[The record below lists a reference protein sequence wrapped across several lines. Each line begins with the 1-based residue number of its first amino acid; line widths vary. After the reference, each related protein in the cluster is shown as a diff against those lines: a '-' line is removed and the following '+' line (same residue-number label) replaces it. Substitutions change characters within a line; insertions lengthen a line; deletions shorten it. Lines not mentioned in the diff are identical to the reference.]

1 MFCLINSDKSYCSFV
16 LPSYFRAFID
26 VVIQV
31 NEFLFVIAAFSEYET
46 NVKLCGIEGTLSRSF
61 REEGRG
67 HWTVIVTG
75 IQSFINR
82 FPHWLT

>member
-1 MFCLINSDKSYCSFV
+1 MFCHKKLDNSYCSFV
-16 LPSYFRAFID
+16 LPSDFRAFMD
-26 VVIQV
+26 VIIQV

-61 REEGRG
+61 REGGRG